1 MINKKETFITIIN
14 KYDGTVGYDIPDLGI
29 HRDFYP
35 REKKEISYQEL
46 EKLSYI
52 PGGETIL
59 REYLEITD
67 SEIASKILHFEPQPE
82 YYYSTEDIINLMKN
96 GTLDQFLD
104 CLDYAPE
111 VVKDTIKELAVNL
124 PLNDVAKRDAI
135 KDKLGLD
142 VSKAIEIK
150 NTKTE
155 YELEKD
161 QNDNNKQNKN
171 SGRRTTKPNVQ
182 KLTPTGRRYVPDNK

>member
-1 MINKKETFITIIN
+1 MINKKETFITVIN
-14 KYDGTVGYDIPDLGI
+14 KYDGTVGYDVPDLGI

-35 REKKEISYQEL
+35 KEKKEISYQEL
-46 EKLSYI
+46 EKLSYV

-67 SEIASKILHFEPQPE
+67 NEVASKILHFEPQPE

-96 GTLDQFLD
+96 GSLDQFLD

-111 VVKDTIKELAVNL
+111 VVKDTIKDIAVNL
-124 PLNDVAKRDAI
+124 PLNDVAKREAI
-135 KDKLGLD
+135 MKKLGFN
-142 VSKAIEIK
+142 VTKAIEVK

-155 YELEKD
+155 YELEKNQ
-161 QNDNNKQNKN
+161 QNNDKQVKNN
-171 SGRRTTKPNVQ
+171 GRRTAKPIIQ
-182 KLTPTGRRYVPDNK
+182 KPTPTGKRYVPDNK

>member
-155 YELEKD
+155 YELEKS